1 MTSLKSFRNRL
12 AWLFMWDF
20 RKRPAGQ
27 KIREPVRKQIMRKK
41 NRTGK
46 RLRLTPLI
54 LGGYA
59 AFLGFGLIVIGLAE
73 MKEGIGIVR
82 LLIGLG
88 MAGFGLLGIW
98 DGVRDLVGP
107 DKKSEQSPASQF
119 ILTDTSGNRTSNVT
133 VEILQ
138 KQLESLMESDKGGV
152 FKLQIL
158 PPFPVQEIGN
168 ISQIFCIFHEVFR
181 LTLFLEES
189 KGGYESY
196 HKSAEFDEAKNWL
209 EKLLIG
215 SADLS
220 GWNKMENA
228 PLWEEYDDEDE
239 SNEEEDAGWEEGSV
253 CSGEVKE
260 SPEDTDELSEPAADF
275 DKPNSLINTEE
286 ATTGKNETD
295 TRQTEEHIK
304 SFWQQLQREQKGQ
317 MRNWRQLLVIFGESW
332 HDEHNFFSTRDVEL
346 AIEGIH
352 EGKYTKVFMNWG
364 TQALDFFPGVQND
377 LMVIWC
383 TNNTGKGNTRFL
395 AKEGTV
401 TQVKFWLV
409 NYLKSGVFEEMSGWA
424 DVTAQIEKAN
434 RKGKKKHGKVF

>member
-1 MTSLKSFRNRL
+1 MKRFRNRRV
-12 AWLFMWDF
+12 WLFMWDF
-20 RKRPAGQ
+20 RNRPAEQENEKAG
-27 KIREPVRKQIMRKK
+27 REQMMRKN

-54 LGGYA
+54 LGGYG

-98 DGVRDLVGP
+98 DGVRDLVRP
-107 DKKSEQSPASQF
+107 DKKPEQASASQF
-119 ILTDTSGNRTSNVT
+119 ILTDISGNRTSNVT
-133 VEILQ
+133 AEVLQ
-138 KQLESLMESDKGGV
+138 KQMESLMESEKGGV

-196 HKSAEFDEAKNWL
+196 HKSAEFDEAKEWF
-209 EKLLIG
+209 EKLLTG

-220 GWNKMENA
+220 EWKKIENGYD
-228 PLWEEYDDEDE
+228 EEEE
-239 SNEEEDAGWEEGSV
+239 SSGEEDAGWEEDSI
-253 CSGEVKE
+253 CPGETDD
-260 SPEDTDELSEPAADF
+260 SLEDTNEAAEPAADS
-275 DKPNSLINTEE
+275 DKPDSLINTEE
-286 ATTGKNETD
+286 AAAGKSEAD

-317 MRNWRQLLVIFGESW
+317 MRNWRQLLLIFGESW
-332 HDEHNFFSTRDVEL
+332 HDEHTFFSVRDVEL
-346 AIEGIH
+346 AIDGIH
-352 EGKYTKVFMNWG
+352 EGTYTKVFLEWG
-364 TQALDFFPGVQND
+364 TQAIDFFPGVQND

-383 TNNTGKGNTRFL
+383 TNNTGKGDTRFL

-409 NYLKSGVFEEMSGWA
+409 NYLNSGVFEEMNGWA
-424 DVTAQIEKAN
+424 DITSQIEKAN
-434 RKGKKKHGKVF
+434 RKGKKKHG

>member
-1 MTSLKSFRNRL
+1 
-12 AWLFMWDF
+12 
-20 RKRPAGQ
+20 
-27 KIREPVRKQIMRKK
+27 MRKK

-54 LGGYA
+54 LGGYG
-59 AFLGFGLIVIGLAE
+59 AFLGFGLIVIGIAE

-98 DGVRDLVGP
+98 DGVRDLVRP
-107 DKKSEQSPASQF
+107 DKRPEQAPVSQF

-138 KQLESLMESDKGGV
+138 KQLESLMESEKGGV

-196 HKSAEFDEAKNWL
+196 HKSAEFDEAKEWF
-209 EKLLIG
+209 EKLLTG

-220 GWNKMENA
+220 EWKKIENGYD
-228 PLWEEYDDEDE
+228 EEEE
-239 SNEEEDAGWEEGSV
+239 SSGEEDAEWEENSI
-253 CSGEVKE
+253 CPGETE
-260 SPEDTDELSEPAADF
+260 DSLEDTDEAAEPVADF
-275 DKPNSLINTEE
+275 NKPDSLRNTEE
-286 ATTGKNETD
+286 IGAGKSEAD
-295 TRQTEEHIK
+295 TRQTEENIK

-317 MRNWRQLLVIFGESW
+317 MRNWRQILVIFGESW
-332 HDEHNFFSTRDVEL
+332 HDEHTFFSVRDVEL
-346 AIEGIH
+346 AIDGIH
-352 EGKYTKVFMNWG
+352 EGTYTKVFLEWG
-364 TQALDFFPGVQND
+364 TQAFDIFPGVQND

-401 TQVKFWLV
+401 AQVKFWLV
-409 NYLKSGVFEEMSGWA
+409 NDLNSGVFEERNGWT
-424 DVTAQIEKAN
+424 DITGQIEKAN
-434 RKGKKKHGKVF
+434 RKGKQKHG

>member
-1 MTSLKSFRNRL
+1 
-12 AWLFMWDF
+12 MWDF
-20 RKRPAGQ
+20 RNRPAEQENEKAG
-27 KIREPVRKQIMRKK
+27 REQMMRKN

-54 LGGYA
+54 LGGYG

-98 DGVRDLVGP
+98 DGVRDLVRP
-107 DKKSEQSPASQF
+107 DKRPEQAPVSQF

-138 KQLESLMESDKGGV
+138 KQLESLMESEKGGV

-196 HKSAEFDEAKNWL
+196 HKSAEFDEAKEWF
-209 EKLLIG
+209 EKLLTG

-220 GWNKMENA
+220 EWKKIENGYD
-228 PLWEEYDDEDE
+228 EEEE
-239 SNEEEDAGWEEGSV
+239 SSGEEDAGWEEDSI
-253 CSGEVKE
+253 CPGETDD
-260 SPEDTDELSEPAADF
+260 SLEDTNEAAEPAVGF
-275 DKPNSLINTEE
+275 DKPESLINTEE
-286 ATTGKNETD
+286 AAAGKSEAD

-317 MRNWRQLLVIFGESW
+317 MRNWRQILLIFGESW
-332 HDEHNFFSTRDVEL
+332 HDEHTFFSVRDVEL
-346 AIEGIH
+346 AIDGIH
-352 EGKYTKVFMNWG
+352 EGTYTKVFLEWG
-364 TQALDFFPGVQND
+364 TQAFDIFPGVQND

-401 TQVKFWLV
+401 AQVKFWLV
-409 NYLKSGVFEEMSGWA
+409 NDLNSGVFEERNGWT
-424 DVTAQIEKAN
+424 DITGQIEKAN
-434 RKGKKKHGKVF
+434 RKGKQKHG

>member
-1 MTSLKSFRNRL
+1 M
-12 AWLFMWDF
+12 
-20 RKRPAGQ
+20 
-27 KIREPVRKQIMRKK
+27 KK
-41 NRTGK
+41 NNNTGK
-46 RLRLTPLI
+46 RLRLIPLI
-54 LGGYA
+54 LGVYA

-73 MKEGIGIVR
+73 IKEGIGIVR
-82 LLIGLG
+82 LLIGIG

-107 DKKSEQSPASQF
+107 DKKPEQASASQF
-119 ILTDTSGNRTSNVT
+119 ILTDISGNRSSNVT
-133 VEILQ
+133 VETLQ
-138 KQLESLMESDKGGV
+138 KQMESLMGSDNGGI

-158 PPFPVQEIGN
+158 PPFAVQETGN
-168 ISQIFCIFHEVFR
+168 ISQIFCMYHQLFGLTVF
-181 LTLFLEES
+181 LDEP

-196 HKSAEFDEAKNWL
+196 HKSAEFDEAKDWF
-209 EKLLIG
+209 EKLLTG
-215 SADLS
+215 SADLT
-220 GWNKMENA
+220 GWKKIENGYD
-228 PLWEEYDDEDE
+228 EEEE
-239 SNEEEDAGWEEGSV
+239 SSEEEDSEWEE
-253 CSGEVKE
+253 SGTCPGETE
-260 SPEDTDELSEPAADF
+260 DSLEDTNETSEPAADF
-275 DKPNSLINTEE
+275 DKPDSLINTEE
-286 ATTGKNETD
+286 VGLGKSEAD

-332 HDEHNFFSTRDVEL
+332 HDEHTFFSARDVEL
-346 AIEGIH
+346 AIDGIH
-352 EGKYTKVFMNWG
+352 EGTYTKVFLEWG

-409 NYLKSGVFEEMSGWA
+409 NYLNQGSFEEMNGWA
-424 DVTAQIEKAN
+424 DITGQIEKAN

>member
-1 MTSLKSFRNRL
+1 MWNFRNRPTEQENE
-12 AWLFMWDF
+12 
-20 RKRPAGQ
+20 KAG
-27 KIREPVRKQIMRKK
+27 REQMMRKN

-54 LGGYA
+54 LGGYG

-98 DGVRDLVGP
+98 DGVRDLVRP
-107 DKKSEQSPASQF
+107 DKRPEQAPVSQF
-119 ILTDTSGNRTSNVT
+119 ILTDTSGKRTSNVT
-133 VEILQ
+133 VVILQ
-138 KQLESLMESDKGGV
+138 KQLESLMESEKGGV

-196 HKSAEFDEAKNWL
+196 HKSAEFDEAKEWF
-209 EKLLIG
+209 EKLLTG

-220 GWNKMENA
+220 GWKKIENGYD
-228 PLWEEYDDEDE
+228 EEEE
-239 SNEEEDAGWEEGSV
+239 SSGEEDAGWEENSI
-253 CSGEVKE
+253 CPGETDD
-260 SPEDTDELSEPAADF
+260 SLEDTNEAAEPAADS
-275 DKPNSLINTEE
+275 DKPDSLIDTEE
-286 ATTGKNETD
+286 ATAGKSETD

-332 HDEHNFFSTRDVEL
+332 HDEHTFFSARDVEL
-346 AIEGIH
+346 AIDGIH
-352 EGKYTKVFMNWG
+352 EGTYTKVFLEWG

>member
-1 MTSLKSFRNRL
+1 
-12 AWLFMWDF
+12 MWDF
-20 RKRPAGQ
+20 RNKPVEQENKEAG
-27 KIREPVRKQIMRKK
+27 REQMMRKN

-59 AFLGFGLIVIGLAE
+59 AFLGFGLSVIGLAE

-107 DKKSEQSPASQF
+107 DKKHRQAPASQF

-133 VEILQ
+133 VEALQ
-138 KQLESLMESDKGGV
+138 KQMESLMGSDKGGV
-152 FKLQIL
+152 FRIQIL
-158 PPFPVQEIGN
+158 PPFAVQEIGN
-168 ISQIFCIFHEVFR
+168 ISQIFCMYHQLFR
-181 LTLFLEES
+181 LTVFLDES

-196 HKSAEFDEAKNWL
+196 HKSAEFDEAKEWF
-209 EKLLIG
+209 EKLLTD

-220 GWNKMENA
+220 GWKKIENG
-228 PLWEEYDDEDE
+228 YDDEE
-239 SNEEEDAGWEEGSV
+239 KSSGEEDAEWEKNTICPSET
-253 CSGEVKE
+253 
-260 SPEDTDELSEPAADF
+260 EDSLKDTNEAAEPAADF
-275 DKPNSLINTEE
+275 DKPDFLINTEE
-286 ATTGKNETD
+286 AELGKSEAD
-295 TRQTEEHIK
+295 TWQTEEHIK

-332 HDEHNFFSTRDVEL
+332 HDEHTFFSARDVEL
-346 AIEGIH
+346 AIDGIH
-352 EGKYTKVFMNWG
+352 EGKYTKVFLEWG

-401 TQVKFWLV
+401 AQVKFWLV
-409 NYLKSGVFEEMSGWA
+409 NYLNSGVFEEMSGWT
-424 DVTAQIEKAN
+424 DITDQIEKAN
-434 RKGKKKHGKVF
+434 RKGKKKHG

>member
-1 MTSLKSFRNRL
+1 
-12 AWLFMWDF
+12 
-20 RKRPAGQ
+20 
-27 KIREPVRKQIMRKK
+27 MRKK

-59 AFLGFGLIVIGLAE
+59 AFLGFGLIVVGLAE

-158 PPFPVQEIGN
+158 PPFAVQEMGN
-168 ISQIFCIFHEVFR
+168 VSQIFCIYYETFR
-181 LTLFLEES
+181 LTAFLDASE
-189 KGGYESY
+189 GGYESY
-196 HKSAEFDEAKNWL
+196 HNSAEFDEAKGWF
-209 EKLLIG
+209 EKLLAG
-215 SADLS
+215 SADFS
-220 GWNKMENA
+220 RWKKMENA
-228 PLWEEYDDEDE
+228 SLWEEYDDEDE
-239 SNEEEDAGWEEGSV
+239 SSEEDDTGCEKGSIYK
-253 CSGEVKE
+253 GETE
-260 SPEDTDELSEPAADF
+260 DNPEDIDEVAEPIADF
-275 DKPNSLINTEE
+275 NKPDPLMNTEE
-286 ATTGKNETD
+286 AGLGKSEAD
-295 TRQTEEHIK
+295 TRQIEEHIE
-304 SFWQQLQREQKGQ
+304 SFWQQLQREQKNQ

-352 EGKYTKVFMNWG
+352 EGKYTKVFINWG

-383 TNNTGKGNTRFL
+383 TNNTGKGNIRFL

-409 NYLKSGVFEEMSGWA
+409 NYLNSGVFEEMNGWA
-424 DVTAQIEKAN
+424 DITGQIEKAN
-434 RKGKKKHGKVF
+434 RKGKKKHG

>member
-1 MTSLKSFRNRL
+1 
-12 AWLFMWDF
+12 
-20 RKRPAGQ
+20 
-27 KIREPVRKQIMRKK
+27 MRKK

-46 RLRLTPLI
+46 RLRLTALI

-98 DGVRDLVGP
+98 DGVRDLVGL
-107 DKKSEQSPASQF
+107 DKKPEQPPASQF

-295 TRQTEEHIK
+295 TR
-304 SFWQQLQREQKGQ
+304 
-317 MRNWRQLLVIFGESW
+317 
-332 HDEHNFFSTRDVEL
+332 
-346 AIEGIH
+346 
-352 EGKYTKVFMNWG
+352 
-364 TQALDFFPGVQND
+364 
-377 LMVIWC
+377 
-383 TNNTGKGNTRFL
+383 
-395 AKEGTV
+395 
-401 TQVKFWLV
+401 
-409 NYLKSGVFEEMSGWA
+409 
-424 DVTAQIEKAN
+424 
-434 RKGKKKHGKVF
+434 

>member
-1 MTSLKSFRNRL
+1 MKRFRNRRV
-12 AWLFMWDF
+12 WLFMWDF
-20 RKRPAGQ
+20 RNRPAEQENEKAG
-27 KIREPVRKQIMRKK
+27 REQMMRKN

-54 LGGYA
+54 LGGYG

-98 DGVRDLVGP
+98 DGVRDLVRP
-107 DKKSEQSPASQF
+107 DKKPEQASASQF
-119 ILTDTSGNRTSNVT
+119 ILTDISGNRTSNVT
-133 VEILQ
+133 AEVLQ
-138 KQLESLMESDKGGV
+138 KQMESLMESEKGGV

-196 HKSAEFDEAKNWL
+196 HKSAEFDEAKEWF
-209 EKLLIG
+209 EKLLTG

-220 GWNKMENA
+220 EWKKIENGYD
-228 PLWEEYDDEDE
+228 EEEE
-239 SNEEEDAGWEEGSV
+239 SSGEEDAGWEEDSI
-253 CSGEVKE
+253 CPGETDD
-260 SPEDTDELSEPAADF
+260 SLEDTNEAAEPAADS
-275 DKPNSLINTEE
+275 DKPDSLINTEE
-286 ATTGKNETD
+286 AAAGKSEAD

-332 HDEHNFFSTRDVEL
+332 HDEHTFFSVRDVEL
-346 AIEGIH
+346 AIDGIH
-352 EGKYTKVFMNWG
+352 EGTYTKVFLEWG
-364 TQALDFFPGVQND
+364 TQAFDIFPGVQND

-401 TQVKFWLV
+401 AQVKFWLV
-409 NYLKSGVFEEMSGWA
+409 NDLNSGVFEERNGWT
-424 DVTAQIEKAN
+424 DITGQIEKAN
-434 RKGKKKHGKVF
+434 RKGKQKHG

>member
-1 MTSLKSFRNRL
+1 
-12 AWLFMWDF
+12 
-20 RKRPAGQ
+20 
-27 KIREPVRKQIMRKK
+27 MRKN

-54 LGGYA
+54 LGGYG

-98 DGVRDLVGP
+98 DGVRDLVRP
-107 DKKSEQSPASQF
+107 DKRPEQAPVSQF

-138 KQLESLMESDKGGV
+138 KQLESLMESEKGGV

-196 HKSAEFDEAKNWL
+196 HKSAEFDEAKEWF
-209 EKLLIG
+209 EKLLTG

-220 GWNKMENA
+220 EWKKIENGYD
-228 PLWEEYDDEDE
+228 EEEE
-239 SNEEEDAGWEEGSV
+239 SSGEEDAGWEEDSI
-253 CSGEVKE
+253 CPGETDD
-260 SPEDTDELSEPAADF
+260 SLEDTNEAAEPAADS
-275 DKPNSLINTEE
+275 DKPDSLINTEE
-286 ATTGKNETD
+286 AAAGKSEAD

-332 HDEHNFFSTRDVEL
+332 HDEHTFFSVRDVEL
-346 AIEGIH
+346 AIDGIH
-352 EGKYTKVFMNWG
+352 EGTYTKVFLEWG
-364 TQALDFFPGVQND
+364 TQAFDIFPGVQND

-401 TQVKFWLV
+401 AQVKFWLV
-409 NYLKSGVFEEMSGWA
+409 NDLNSGVFEERNGWT
-424 DVTAQIEKAN
+424 DITGQIEKAN
-434 RKGKKKHGKVF
+434 RKGKQKHG

>member
-1 MTSLKSFRNRL
+1 
-12 AWLFMWDF
+12 MWDF
-20 RKRPAGQ
+20 RIKPAGQ
-27 KIREPVRKQIMRKK
+27 ENEKAGREQMMKK
-41 NRTGK
+41 NNKTGK

-107 DKKSEQSPASQF
+107 DKKTEQAPDSQF

-133 VEILQ
+133 AEVLQ
-138 KQLESLMESDKGGV
+138 KQMESLMGSDKGGV
-152 FKLQIL
+152 FKLEIL
-158 PPFPVQEIGN
+158 PPFAIQETGN
-168 ISQIFCIFHEVFR
+168 ISQIFCMYHQLFGLTVF
-181 LTLFLEES
+181 LDES

-196 HKSAEFDEAKNWL
+196 HKSAEFDEAKDWF
-209 EKLLIG
+209 EKLLTG
-215 SADLS
+215 SVDLT
-220 GWNKMENA
+220 GWKKIENGYDK
-228 PLWEEYDDEDE
+228 EEI
-239 SNEEEDAGWEEGSV
+239 NEEEDAEWEESSA
-253 CSGEVKE
+253 CPDETEDSL
-260 SPEDTDELSEPAADF
+260 EDTSETSKPAADF
-275 DKPNSLINTEE
+275 DKPDSLINTEE
-286 ATTGKNETD
+286 AGLGKSEAD
-295 TRQTEEHIK
+295 IRQTEEHIK

-332 HDEHNFFSTRDVEL
+332 HDEHTFFSARDVEL
-346 AIEGIH
+346 AIDGIH
-352 EGKYTKVFMNWG
+352 EGTYTKVFLEWG

-383 TNNTGKGNTRFL
+383 TNNTGKGDTRFL

-409 NYLKSGVFEEMSGWA
+409 NYLNSGVFEEMSGWA
-424 DVTAQIEKAN
+424 DITSQIEKAN
-434 RKGKKKHGKVF
+434 RKGKKKHG

>member
-1 MTSLKSFRNRL
+1 
-12 AWLFMWDF
+12 MWDF
-20 RKRPAGQ
+20 RNRPAEQENEKAG
-27 KIREPVRKQIMRKK
+27 REQMMRKN

-54 LGGYA
+54 LGGYG

-98 DGVRDLVGP
+98 DGVRDLVRP
-107 DKKSEQSPASQF
+107 DKRPEQAPVSQF

-138 KQLESLMESDKGGV
+138 KQLESLMESEKGGV

-196 HKSAEFDEAKNWL
+196 HKSAEFDEAKEWF
-209 EKLLIG
+209 EKLLTG

-220 GWNKMENA
+220 EWKKIENGYD
-228 PLWEEYDDEDE
+228 EEEE
-239 SNEEEDAGWEEGSV
+239 SSGEEDAGWEEDSI
-253 CSGEVKE
+253 CPGETDD
-260 SPEDTDELSEPAADF
+260 SLEDTNEAAEPAADS
-275 DKPNSLINTEE
+275 DKPDSLINTEE
-286 ATTGKNETD
+286 AAAGKSEAD

-317 MRNWRQLLVIFGESW
+317 MRNWRQILVIFGESW
-332 HDEHNFFSTRDVEL
+332 RDEHTFFSVRDVEL
-346 AIEGIH
+346 AIDGIH
-352 EGKYTKVFMNWG
+352 EGTYTKVFLEWG
-364 TQALDFFPGVQND
+364 TQAFDIFPGVQND

-401 TQVKFWLV
+401 AQVKFWLV
-409 NYLKSGVFEEMSGWA
+409 NDLNSGVFEERNGWT
-424 DVTAQIEKAN
+424 DITGQIEKAN
-434 RKGKKKHGKVF
+434 RKGKQKHG